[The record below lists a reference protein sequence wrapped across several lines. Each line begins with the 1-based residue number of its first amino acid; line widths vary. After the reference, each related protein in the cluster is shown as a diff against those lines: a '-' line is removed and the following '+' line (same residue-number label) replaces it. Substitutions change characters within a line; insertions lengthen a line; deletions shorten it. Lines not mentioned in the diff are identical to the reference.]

1 MTLQELRDKKGTL
14 AAEADGI
21 LKAAAEAGRLDLRSE
36 DEAKFDA
43 IHADIEKV
51 NATITRLE
59 RQEATMASLTETQGR
74 RSEPNQPAARNES
87 RIIRPGKVEQFEAM
101 RSWLLAGSD
110 VERTPEMRE
119 AAARAGV
126 NLDQKQYRLT
136 LPATALNSLRAD
148 DIREWEN
155 RTAQGVGS
163 GGIGLYTVADEMMR
177 ELEVSML
184 AFGGMRQVATV
195 LRTNTGADLPIP
207 TVNDTAQKGAILGE
221 NSTASEQGVTFA
233 QTVLQAFK
241 YSSKYILVSVELLQ
255 DSSVNVAQFIG
266 KALGDRIGRI
276 TNEHFTTGDGSSKPR
291 GIVAAAG
298 TGVTTATAQH
308 LSLIYDNLVD
318 LEHSVDPAYRGNAKF
333 MFADS
338 TLKGLKKIK
347 IPQFSGDTNGMPLW
361 QPGLVQGQPDRIL
374 GYPYVINQDM
384 AAFAAA
390 AKTVVFGDLSKYLI
404 RDVRDVTLLRLDERF
419 AEYHQVAF
427 LAFSRHDGDL
437 LDAGTDPASLIVM
450 GPAS

>member
-1 MTLQELRDKKGTL
+1 MNINELRAERKRL
-14 AAEADGI
+14 ADQADEV
-21 LKAAAEAGRLDLRSE
+21 LARSRNENRDATGDE
-36 DEAKFDA
+36 DAQFQA
-43 IHADIEKV
+43 IHAEIDNLKKRIDRE
-51 NATITRLE
+51 E
-59 RQEATMASLTETQGR
+59 RQESVLASLNEPQAR
-74 RSEPNQPAARNES
+74 RSEPAQPATRSES
-87 RIIRPGKVEQFEAM
+87 RIIRPGRADQFEGM

-110 VERTPEMRE
+110 AERTPEMRE

-126 NLDQKQYRLT
+126 NLDQKQFHLT
-136 LPATALNSLRAD
+136 LPSAALTSLRAD
-148 DIREWEN
+148 AVREWET

-163 GGIGLYTVADEMMR
+163 GGIGQYTVADEMMR

-195 LRTNTGADLPIP
+195 IRTDKGGSLPIP
-207 TVNDTAQKGAILGE
+207 TVNDTAQKGVILGE
-221 NSTASEQGVTFA
+221 NTGAAEQGVTFA
-233 QTVLQAFK
+233 QVVLEAYK

-255 DSSVNVAQFIG
+255 DSSINVAQFIG

-298 TGVTTATAQH
+298 TGVTTATGQH
-308 LSLIYDNLVD
+308 LSLIYNNLVD

-338 TLKGLKKIK
+338 TLKMLKKIK
-347 IPQFSGDTNGMPLW
+347 IPQFSGDTAGSPLW

-384 AAFAAA
+384 AAAAAA
-390 AKTVVFGDLSKYLI
+390 AKTVVFGDLSKYII

-419 AEYHQVAF
+419 AIEGQVAF

-437 LDAGTDPASLIVM
+437 LDAGTDPVQLIVM